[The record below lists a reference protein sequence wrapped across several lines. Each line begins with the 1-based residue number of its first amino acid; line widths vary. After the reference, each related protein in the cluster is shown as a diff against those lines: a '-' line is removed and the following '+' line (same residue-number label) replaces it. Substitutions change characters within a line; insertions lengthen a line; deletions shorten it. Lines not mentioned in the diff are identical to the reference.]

1 MGLLNKLLDLLKGG
15 FGRGKKGRKK
25 GRKGRTGSIA
35 AKGRTAPPRGTGPL
49 AARGTGKL
57 DPAAVPEGKAP
68 PKDFFSARKAG
79 DSVASPTGR
88 TWGKA
93 QGDEPRSKTN
103 ELTQTMRI
111 RIESFFR
118 RKDEPK
124 DLKRRKPLIDDLK
137 PMYDR
142 GDVAAIGLLLEDR
155 TAEADSLLRT
165 EAARIEALNSLEKV
179 LRDAAR
185 SRNAAVLKPLA
196 VRLVGE
202 IGLLGDDILKEAREV
217 RGIVPKLQEA
227 LEAREPDTIETWCRD
242 FDVRL
247 VRLDKEMHRQSR
259 FLAKVGGKLLKG
271 LTAKDFAA
279 VADLSEQV
287 ITAGSVVAAGGE
299 DVEIPEVTDRTEVS
313 AVGNQDKWKL
323 IDKQLLQLVET
334 LKARQYPFVVPLA
347 ILVHCG
353 SAVMGDQ
360 VFGRAVELIKGGMA
374 LRKMMKGEIDPNL
387 LRSASVLA
395 RTAEVFDG
403 LIVNRS
409 NQMADLAESCANEI
423 KGGQHA
429 AARKAAMDLLR
440 TSELLADPTVTKAA
454 KLRSDIAKVESAL
467 KRKSLGEAS
476 LLLDHA
482 LET

>member
-1 MGLLNKLLDLLKGG
+1 M
-15 FGRGKKGRKK
+15 
-25 GRKGRTGSIA
+25 S
-35 AKGRTAPPRGTGPL
+35 
-49 AARGTGKL
+49 
-57 DPAAVPEGKAP
+57 ESKAP
-68 PKDFFSARKAG
+68 PKDFFTARRPGA
-79 DSVASPTGR
+79 SVASPTGR
-88 TWGKA
+88 AWGKA
-93 QGDEPRSKTN
+93 QGDEPKSKTN

-124 DLKRRKPLIDDLK
+124 DLKRRKPLFDDLK
-137 PMYDR
+137 PMFDR

-165 EAARIEALNSLEKV
+165 EAARIEALDGLEKA

-185 SRNAAVLKPLA
+185 TRSAATLKPLA

-202 IGLLGDDILKEAREV
+202 VGLLGDDILKEAREV
-217 RGIVPKLQEA
+217 RAIVPKLQEA
-227 LEAREPDTIETWCRD
+227 LESRETDTIETWCRD

-247 VRLDKEMHRQSR
+247 MRLDKEMHRQSR
-259 FLAKVGGKLLKG
+259 FLGKVGGKLLKA
-271 LTAKDFAA
+271 LAAKDFAA
-279 VADLSEQV
+279 VADLTEQV
-287 ITAGSVVAAGGE
+287 ISAGSVVAAGGE
-299 DVEIPEVTDRTEVS
+299 SVEIPEVTDRTEVS
-313 AVGNQDKWKL
+313 AQGNQDKWKL

-360 VFGRAVELIKGGMA
+360 VFGRGVELIKGGLA
-374 LRKMMKGEIDPNL
+374 LRKMLKGEVDPNL

-409 NQMADLAESCANEI
+409 NQMADLAESCANDI

-429 AARKAAMDLLR
+429 TVRKAAMDLLR